1 MVQVL
6 PKEDLRREGS
16 LHESAVLRLRLCS
29 PFPLQ
34 SHCFHRG
41 PTGMDAD
48 EFSVDASVRAR
59 LHEFGIMPFEIV
71 LVYWGK
77 LKSLDDIRS
86 LTRNDRAVMNMKG
99 QQLAEILGI
108 QNTMTPSRLKE
119 FLAIENLPSAVA
131 DSSHQ

>member
-6 PKEDLRREGS
+6 QTEDLRREGS

-34 SHCFHRG
+34 SHCFPRG

-77 LKSLDDIRS
+77 LKTLDDMRS
-86 LTRNDRAVMNMKG
+86 VTRNDRAVMNMKG
-99 QQLAEILGI
+99 RQLGELLKIEE
-108 QNTMTPSRLKE
+108 TMKPSRLKE
-119 FLAIENLPSAVA
+119 FWAIENLPSAA
-131 DSSHQ
+131 GDSSHQ

>member
-6 PKEDLRREGS
+6 QTEDLRREGL

-41 PTGMDAD
+41 PTGMVAD
-48 EFSVDASVRAR
+48 KFSVDASVRAR

-77 LKSLDDIRS
+77 LKTLDDMRS
-86 LTRNDRAVMNMKG
+86 VTRNDRAVMNMKG
-99 QQLAEILGI
+99 RQLGELLKIEE
-108 QNTMTPSRLKE
+108 TMKPSRLKE
-119 FLAIENLPSAVA
+119 FWAIENLPSAA
-131 DSSHQ
+131 GDSSHQ